1 MGTYEEITERMR
13 EASST
18 KNDSGLAKVLDI
30 TPQALSNYKK
40 RGQMPASLVI
50 KLAEKYG
57 CSLDWLFKG
66 GEEEAQEEKKTL
78 ELKIESLPGD
88 TTLQEFGLIM
98 MAQEFEVIKL
108 TLPLKPTPAPYIVP
122 EVLSEAQTPKE
133 DLEGFEDIE
142 KTAEGLEE
150 TH

>member
-1 MGTYEEITERMR
+1 MR

-66 GEEEAQEEKKTL
+66 GEEEGKEEKKTL

-108 TLPLKPTPAPYIVP
+108 TLPLMKPVPAPYVVP
-122 EVLSEAQTPKE
+122 DKE
-133 DLEGFEDIE
+133 PPAPEDSDLEGFEDIE
-142 KTAEGLEE
+142 KNVESSEE